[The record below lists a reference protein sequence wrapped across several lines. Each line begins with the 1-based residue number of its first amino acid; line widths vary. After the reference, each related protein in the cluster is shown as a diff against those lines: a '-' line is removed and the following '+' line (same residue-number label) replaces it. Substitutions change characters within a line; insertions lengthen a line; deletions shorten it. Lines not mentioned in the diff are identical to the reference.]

1 MLRLII
7 LVSVRLSLLLLPV
20 SATASDLTVANA
32 WVNLPILDEPAP
44 GYFMIQNRGKK
55 PRKLVGGSS
64 PRCEKIEIHRAVVKD
79 GAMTSDALEE
89 WEIPAGGA
97 VAFMPRGL
105 FLMLIGAKDLSE
117 GETIPIELEFAD
129 GEKLG
134 IEAVVRDE

>member
-1 MLRLII
+1 MLRSII
-7 LVSVRLSLLLLPV
+7 SVSALLSLFLLPV
-20 SATASDLTVANA
+20 SASASDLKVVKA
-32 WVNLPILDEPAP
+32 WVNLPILDEGAP
-44 GYFMIQNRGKK
+44 GYFMIQNRGDKL
-55 PRKLVGGSS
+55 RKLVGGSS

-79 GAMTSDALEE
+79 GAMTSDALDE
-89 WEIPAGGA
+89 WDIPAGGA

-105 FLMLIGAKDLSE
+105 FLMLIGAKDLLE